1 MKYLDQL
8 LDLSVQAGHA
18 ILEIYESGDFDIQTK
33 KDDSPLTRADKA
45 SHKLIKAGLEDL
57 FPEIPLISEE
67 GKDRSFKERQGWS
80 QFWLVDPLDGTK
92 EFIKRNGEFTVNIA
106 LIQNRQ
112 PVFGIIYAPVWDTLW
127 YGDQESGAFRAQ
139 PGKTPESIEV
149 DARESNLVAVKSR
162 SHASAEEE
170 AFFEP
175 LDIADVIS
183 VGSSLKFCMV
193 AEGKAQVYY
202 RHGPT
207 WEWDTAA
214 GHAIVEA
221 AGGNVAIPGGQPL
234 QYNKEVIKNGSF
246 YVMSKDYLRA

>member
-1 MKYLDQL
+1 M
-8 LDLSVQAGHA
+8 
-18 ILEIYESGDFDIQTK
+18 EIYRSGNFDVQTK
-33 KDDSPLTRADKA
+33 DDNSPLTRADKA
-45 SHKLIKAGLEDL
+45 SHRLIKAGLYDL
-57 FPEIPLISEE
+57 FPDIPLISEE
-67 GKDRSFKERQGWS
+67 GRDQPFEQRQSWS

-106 LIQNRQ
+106 LIQDRQ
-112 PVFGIIYAPVWDTLW
+112 PVFGIIYAPVWDMLY
-127 YGDQESGAFRAQ
+127 YGDKETGAFKARPGDNAIAIRVDTRESGL
-139 PGKTPESIEV
+139 I
-149 DARESNLVAVKSR
+149 AVKSR

-170 AFFEP
+170 AFFNP

-193 AEGKAQVYY
+193 AEGRAQVYY

-214 GHAIVEA
+214 GHAIVNA
-221 AGGNVAIPGGQPL
+221 AGGLVAIPGGHPL

-246 YVMSKDYLRA
+246 YVMSKNYLPSA